1 MRILLYESYQLSAL
15 AASSL
20 NPCLELLVLPQLA
33 TVNHSFVSVVRIEKK
48 GCFTEADRCKKIRGA

>member
-33 TVNHSFVSVVRIEKK
+33 TVNHSFVIVVRIGKE
-48 GCFTEADRCKKIRGA
+48 GFLSTADRCKK